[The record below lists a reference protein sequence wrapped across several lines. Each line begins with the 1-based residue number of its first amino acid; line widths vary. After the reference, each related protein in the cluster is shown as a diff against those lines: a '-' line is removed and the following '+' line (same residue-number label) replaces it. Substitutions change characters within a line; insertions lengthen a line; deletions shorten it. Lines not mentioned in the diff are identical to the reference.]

1 MPQTRQIKVRLLK
14 PGVATRAD
22 MDASDKTVTY
32 DGKPVTI
39 KL

>member
-1 MPQTRQIKVRLLK
+1 VSTAENL
-14 PGVATRAD
+14 
-22 MDASDKTVTY
+22 DAADKTVVY